1 MNILADNS
9 RPATTFQLTGSFDL
23 LSGGGTF
30 EIAGSLDGKREA
42 MMADKT
48 LRTSKRTPEQDAK
61 GQSEKDHKGGGSD
74 GVASADPRVISG
86 KKDGDATFPVKGPK
100 K

>member
-1 MNILADNS
+1 
-9 RPATTFQLTGSFDL
+9 
-23 LSGGGTF
+23 
-30 EIAGSLDGKREA
+30 

-48 LRTSKRTPEQDAK
+48 LRTSKRTTPEQDAK